1 MALGKESL
9 SRAASAVKKTS
20 EVKAKVE
27 VQTVESVIESAPVKK
42 AATPRKKAPVQRG
55 VVSGERMICN
65 LPIYLL

>member
-20 EVKAKVE
+20 EVKAKTE
-27 VQTVESVIESAPVKK
+27 GETVESVNVSAPVKK
-42 AATPRKKAPVQRG
+42 TASPRKKAPVQRG
-55 VVSGERMICN
+55 VVSGERMICT